1 MTIELTEDKI
11 PQFLKNSDLYKTLE
25 FDSSFEDSFS
35 IPNKYF
41 RENTK
46 VESLED
52 LSELLQVLRYW
63 LSEEKPFD
71 IYNFVYSNPDLDYS
85 KIFDEFSKMKIID
98 EISLLW
104 SFENTIQE
112 HRKIKKNKIDNN
124 VWDDDW
130 DFSWKPDE
138 IEKQSNFFLLGS
150 ENVDK
155 VIFGGYM
162 IMDGLV
168 DLRLVVAIYKGFLGL
183 VKFLVVDKKF
193 NYRDVLIITAI
204 RCNEYDIFKILIENI
219 ENSDMGFSE
228 DLHMRTNLEIYAA
241 RSQDIRY
248 LKYIFGNQLDK
259 RCNGYL
265 SVKEAAKYGRIEN
278 IKFLFEKGFN
288 NYLYSEDCK
297 EISYGAAKNGH
308 LEILK
313 FYYNNGGEFDE
324 TTIFLSPPHLECLK
338 FLHKVGGKLD
348 YKVLNQCLYKNSL
361 ECFKY
366 TFEYLNP
373 KPSLDIIMAD
383 NYYHMRMPFAHCNL
397 EFSKYLYKNGYKVP
411 NDILMEGCVYAKNI
425 YKSYDNIFISPEK
438 INDSTAEKIYCI
450 AYIKFAFENCDDL
463 VDMILGSYG
472 NYGFDETDEIMKIAK
487 EHFL

>member
-1 MTIELTEDKI
+1 MSIELTEDRI

-25 FDSSFEDSFS
+25 FDNSFEDSFK

-41 RENTK
+41 RETTK

-52 LSELLQVLRYW
+52 LADLLQVLRYW

-71 IYNFVYSNPDLDYS
+71 IYNFVYNNPDLDYS
-85 KIFDEFSKMKIID
+85 EISEEFSKMKIID
-98 EISLLW
+98 EISLLS

-124 VWDDDW
+124 DWDDNW

-138 IEKQSNFFLLGS
+138 IKKQSKLFLFGS
-150 ENVDK
+150 ENVEK
-155 VIFGGYM
+155 VIFGDYVE
-162 IMDGLV
+162 MDGLV
-168 DLRLVVAIYKGFLGL
+168 DLRLVVAVYKGFLGL

-193 NYRDVLIITAI
+193 NYRHDLIITAI
-204 RCNEYDIFKILIENI
+204 RCNEYEIFIILIESSDKSFSTTKVRFNLKI
-219 ENSDMGFSE
+219 ETS
-228 DLHMRTNLEIYAA
+228 TNLELYAA

-248 LKYIFGNQLDK
+248 LKYIFDNQLDK

-265 SVKEAAKYGRIEN
+265 SVKEAASYGRIEN
-278 IKFLFEKGFN
+278 LKFLYKKGFN
-288 NYLYSEDCK
+288 NYKYSEDCK
-297 EISYGAAKNGH
+297 KISYGAAKNGH

-324 TTIFLSPPHLECLK
+324 DTINFSPPHLECLK
-338 FLHKVGGKLD
+338 FIHKIGVKLNYD
-348 YKVLNQCLYKNSL
+348 VLKQCLFENSL

-366 TFEYLNP
+366 TFENLNP
-373 KPSLDIIMAD
+373 KPSLGII
-383 NYYHMRMPFAHCNL
+383 NYHLRMPFARCNL

-425 YKSYDNIFISPEK
+425 YKSYDNIFITPKK
-438 INDSTAEKIYCI
+438 INDSAAEKIYCI

-463 VDMILGSYG
+463 VDMIMGSYG
-472 NYGFDETDEIMKIAK
+472 DYGNDETDEVMKIAN